1 MKRMTPSK
9 RQTLQ
14 RLGGLGLLL
23 GSGTILALRAN
34 AQTTERVINI
44 TAKKFEYVPHTIT
57 VKQNEPVILEF
68 KSLDFVHGFNLPGY
82 GLRADLTPGKAVR
95 VKLMPNQ
102 VGSFPFSCDNFC
114 GDGHEE
120 MSGVLV
126 VEAA

>member
-1 MKRMTPSK
+1 MKRMTFTRRK
-9 RQTLQ
+9 TLQ
-14 RLGGLGLLL
+14 RLGDLGLLL
-23 GSGTILALRAN
+23 GSGTLLTLRAH
-34 AQTTERVINI
+34 AQTPERVISI
-44 TAKKFEYVPHTIT
+44 TARKFEYVPHMIT

-95 VKLMPNQ
+95 VKLMPSKI
-102 VGSFPFSCDNFC
+102 GSFPFSCDNFC

-120 MSGVLV
+120 MSGVLI